1 VQEDDAAREALL
13 DLLTRAR
20 AAGARVA
27 YDGNYRPRLWPD
39 AATARAWHRRF
50 LGLTDIALVTAD
62 DEAALHDA
70 TSGQAALEATMARL
84 AAAGVAERVVKLGA
98 EGALVAGP
106 GQPTPLRAPT
116 PQSLDPVDTTG
127 AGDAFN
133 GAFLAARLGGA
144 NLHAAAL
151 AGHALAGRVVMRRGA
166 VLPRADAGA
175 A

>member
-50 LGLTDIALVTAD
+50 LGQTDIALVTAD

-70 TSGQAALEATMARL
+70 ASEEAALKATVARL
-84 AAAGVAERVVKLGA
+84 EKAGVTERIVKLGA

-106 GQPTPLRAPT
+106 GQSTPLRVPAPR
-116 PQSLDPVDTTG
+116 SLKPVDTTG

-144 NLHAAAL
+144 DLSAAAL

-166 VLPRADAGA
+166 ILPRD
-175 A
+175 